1 MNTKRCVT
9 IRGNDYER
17 GRQAGEALGYSVKV
31 NLCNQ
36 IRHYKE
42 NSGYD
47 FLVGSMPAKV
57 TSPWYGSIRLIPMR
71 NCGVLPT
78 ARNLP
83 LKRYCP

>member
-47 FLVGSMPAKV
+47 FSHWINACKKLHPPG
-57 TSPWYGSIRLIPMR
+57 
-71 NCGVLPT
+71 T
-78 ARNLP
+78 AVYASYL
-83 LKRYCP
+83 